1 MPSSY
6 ASEVGRFRSRDADV
20 EAAVAPA
27 DDGTRR
33 TAWRGVAARVTRIS
47 WCAQCD
53 TKRATAPERKK
64 RTFSA
69 SRKGKRRAA
78 AVRATACGAGVRHRG
93 RRTRDRGACQ
103 RGGTRARSAMSALS
117 ALEKRLTALVPTTWT
132 DASAPPDQRS
142 LFELLAETAATT
154 LRSSSA
160 EVKEAQRSLE
170 DVMLRVTCGGWAG
183 PAVRV
188 TAANVLAN
196 LFFVGNE
203 VALYSCVN
211 ELVAVA
217 FADDDK
223 KAKNGLSIARA
234 SKENVTLVAGYLSR
248 RAAKRIGALDALTR
262 LANKGHA
269 DAMRGAAGGVVAAAE
284 RLLRRAPERAAAAD
298 GSAKGARAVRRAAL
312 RCVGAIVSSASESGN
327 AGNDTRRSARPLR
340 PETRVAAAK
349 LLLAAVKFDAP
360 SREFLNG
367 ASNLSAQQKNAQK
380 LADAGAVAAACV
392 ALGKLATSPG
402 GFDMWTD
409 PAETP
414 HGGPSA
420 TVGDAVA
427 PASADATVGT
437 VAFTGGAML
446 APASTD
452 GAGSPRNSQ
461 SYSVFVVLRR
471 SIENGTISSRYVRII
486 SASSHWPISTISSSG
501 TPLRFISVAIAIRS
515 DLLEICAI
523 SDSGIR
529 SSPRRRFAVRS
540 ACLMRFVTPRESAHA
555 CTA

>member
-47 WCAQCD
+47 YCAQCD

-64 RTFSA
+64 RTISA

-217 FADDDK
+217 FADDDAFATDLPGFDDEVDADDSG
-223 KAKNGLSIARA
+223 KALARKPSPDCVSIACTTSMPLSHKRFKV
-234 SKENVTLVAGYLSR
+234 SSTNVSGSTCALSM
-248 RAAKRIGALDALTR
+248 AALDT
-262 LANKGHA
+262 
-269 DAMRGAAGGVVAAAE
+269 
-284 RLLRRAPERAAAAD
+284 PF
-298 GSAKGARAVRRAAL
+298 
-312 RCVGAIVSSASESGN
+312 VSRY
-327 AGNDTRRSARPLR
+327 DRSLSCQLPS
-340 PETRVAAAK
+340 
-349 LLLAAVKFDAP
+349 P
-360 SREFLNG
+360 SRTLE
-367 ASNLSAQQKNAQK
+367 NAPCDHK
-380 LADAGAVAAACV
+380 
-392 ALGKLATSPG
+392 SP
-402 GFDMWTD
+402 
-409 PAETP
+409 
-414 HGGPSA
+414 
-420 TVGDAVA
+420 
-427 PASADATVGT
+427 
-437 VAFTGGAML
+437 
-446 APASTD
+446 
-452 GAGSPRNSQ
+452 
-461 SYSVFVVLRR
+461 SV
-471 SIENGTISSRYVRII
+471 T
-486 SASSHWPISTISSSG
+486 
-501 TPLRFISVAIAIRS
+501 
-515 DLLEICAI
+515 
-523 SDSGIR
+523 
-529 SSPRRRFAVRS
+529 
-540 ACLMRFVTPRESAHA
+540 
-555 CTA
+555 